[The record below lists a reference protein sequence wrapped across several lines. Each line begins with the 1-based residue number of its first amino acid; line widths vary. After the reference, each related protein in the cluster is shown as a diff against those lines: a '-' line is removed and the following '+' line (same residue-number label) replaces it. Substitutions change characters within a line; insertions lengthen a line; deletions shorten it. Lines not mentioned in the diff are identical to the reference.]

1 MNLLKIQDA
10 LKNAS
15 DAQLMQLMQAP
26 DSTAPSYLV
35 LSEIRRRKD
44 MRSKQEPEPESTV
57 AEDLTAPPQ
66 TYADQDGIR
75 SLRQPGYEEEARAAA
90 GDGAG
95 IEAMRAGGVV
105 RMENGGGVDEPSRD
119 QVDAFYPA
127 VQPERPLRPGA
138 RVEPDPG
145 IGSLRPSGRF
155 QSQMPSYRESFQD
168 IAGLFPDNSA
178 RIREQMREL
187 RVDPAARKNEAM
199 NLALIEAGLRIAG
212 SSNPRLAGALSEG
225 AVPAVQSYGQQLGQ
239 IRAEQR
245 AGLRDEMMLAKSEIE
260 RMYAIGQINAS
271 ERRTM
276 MQEIGADRR
285 LAAQLAGQA
294 ATASRMERI
303 EQMRGERNERTQMAL
318 LDRQLQAARE
328 RGDLSFTDFQALPPE
343 QQRAY
348 LDFRGRREQ
357 GADVAG
363 LSQYLGSVERSL
375 TDLDKQIDA
384 LGPRPS
390 ETTGMF
396 GSRNPRFEEWTRQNS
411 ALQQRREQLMNAQR
425 EAQNMLLGQGRPRTR
440 SGAGAGAGATP
451 PVIGSYSTQGGLT
464 LSPTE

>member
-15 DAQLMQLMQAP
+15 DDQLMQLMQAP

-35 LSEIRRRKD
+35 LSEIRRRKE
-44 MRSKQEPEPESTV
+44 MRSKQEQEPDSTV

-66 TYADQDGIR
+66 TYADQQGIR
-75 SLRQPGYEEEARAAA
+75 SLRVPGYEEEARAEQ
-90 GDGAG
+90 GDESG

-105 RMENGGGVDEPSRD
+105 RMAQGDVVEEETPVPPVPPAGGPPPREGGIG
-119 QVDAFYPA
+119 A
-127 VQPERPLRPGA
+127 LRPGA
-138 RVEPDPG
+138 
-145 IGSLRPSGRF
+145 RF

-245 AGLRDEMMLAKSEIE
+245 AGLRDEMMLAKSEVE

-285 LAAQLAGQA
+285 AATALAAQAQQNAL
-294 ATASRMERI
+294 RE
-303 EQMRGERNERTQMAL
+303 RGERDRLARLERGEEL
-318 LDRQLQAARE
+318 RFDRERQLQELRGRQAQELEAFRAGNRPADVSGAAAR
-328 RGDLSFTDFQALPPE
+328 SASI
-343 QQRAY
+343 
-348 LDFRGRREQ
+348 GRSITE
-357 GADVAG
+357 
-363 LSQYLGSVERSL
+363 
-375 TDLDKQIDA
+375 LDKQIEA
-384 LGPRPS
+384 LGPRPRQ
-390 ETTGMF
+390 ETGMWPLN
-396 GSRNPRFEEWTRQNS
+396 SRNPRLDEWTTQNE
-411 ALQQRREQLMNAQR
+411 ALQARRRELLNAQR
-425 EAQNMLLGQGRPRTR
+425 QYDDIVLYGRPRGGAGTGG
-440 SGAGAGAGATP
+440 GAGAGAGVENDP
-451 PVIGSYSTQGGLT
+451 LGIRQ
-464 LSPTE
+464 

>member
-1 MNLLKIQDA
+1 MNLLRIQDA

-26 DSTAPSYLV
+26 DSAAPSYLV

-105 RMENGGGVDEPSRD
+105 RMAQGDVVEEEIPVPPVPPEGGPPPREEGIG
-119 QVDAFYPA
+119 A
-127 VQPERPLRPGA
+127 LRPGA
-138 RVEPDPG
+138 
-145 IGSLRPSGRF
+145 RF

-199 NLALIEAGLRIAG
+199 NLALIEAGLRIAASKNPSLIG
-212 SSNPRLAGALSEG
+212 SIGEG

-285 LAAQLAGQA
+285 AATALAAQAQ
-294 ATASRMERI
+294 
-303 EQMRGERNERTQMAL
+303 QNAL
-318 LDRQLQAARE
+318 RE
-328 RGDLSFTDFQALPPE
+328 RGEQDRLRRLERGEELRFDRERQLLELRGQQERDLEAF
-343 QQRAY
+343 RAGN
-348 LDFRGRREQ
+348 RP
-357 GADVAG
+357 ADVSGAAT
-363 LSQYLGSVERSL
+363 RSA
-375 TDLDKQIDA
+375 TIGRSITELDKQIEA
-384 LGPRPS
+384 LGPRPRQ
-390 ETTGMF
+390 ETGMWPLN
-396 GSRNPRFEEWTRQNS
+396 SRNPRFDEWTTQNE
-411 ALQQRREQLMNAQR
+411 ALQARRRELLNAQR
-425 EAQNMLLGQGRPRTR
+425 QYDDIVLYGRPRGAAR
-440 SGAGAGAGATP
+440 AGAGAGASGAATP

>member
-15 DAQLMQLMQAP
+15 DDQLMQLMQAP

-44 MRSKQEPEPESTV
+44 MRSKQEPGPESTV

-199 NLALIEAGLRIAG
+199 NLALIEAGLRIAASKNPSLIG
-212 SSNPRLAGALSEG
+212 SIGEG

-285 LAAQLAGQA
+285 AATALAAQAQQNASRERSEQTRLERLERGEGLRFDRERQLLQLRGQQERDLEALRAGNRPADVSGA
-294 ATASRMERI
+294 ATRSATI
-303 EQMRGERNERTQMAL
+303 
-318 LDRQLQAARE
+318 
-328 RGDLSFTDFQALPPE
+328 
-343 QQRAY
+343 
-348 LDFRGRREQ
+348 GRSITE
-357 GADVAG
+357 
-363 LSQYLGSVERSL
+363 
-375 TDLDKQIDA
+375 LDKQIEA
-384 LGPRPS
+384 LGSRPS
-390 ETTGMF
+390 EF
-396 GSRNPRFEEWTRQNS
+396 SSLYDRARRNRNPRLDEWTTQNE
-411 ALQQRREQLMNAQR
+411 ALQARRRELLNAQR
-425 EAQNMLLGQGRPRTR
+425 QYDDIVLYGRPRG
-440 SGAGAGAGATP
+440 GAGAGAGAGASGAATP
-451 PVIGSYSTQGGLT
+451 PVIGSYSTQGGYT
-464 LSPTE
+464 PAPTE

>member
-1 MNLLKIQDA
+1 MNLLRIQDA

-15 DAQLMQLMQAP
+15 DDQLMQLMQAP

-44 MRSKQEPEPESTV
+44 MRSKQEQEPDSTV

-66 TYADQDGIR
+66 TYADQQGIR
-75 SLRQPGYEEEARAAA
+75 SLRVPGYEEEARAEQ
-90 GDGAG
+90 GDESG

-105 RMENGGGVDEPSRD
+105 RMAQGDVVEGEMPLPPEPPEGGPPPREGGIG
-119 QVDAFYPA
+119 A
-127 VQPERPLRPGA
+127 LRPGA
-138 RVEPDPG
+138 
-145 IGSLRPSGRF
+145 RF

-199 NLALIEAGLRIAG
+199 NLALIEAGLRIAASKNPSLIG
-212 SSNPRLAGALSEG
+212 SIGEG

-245 AGLRDEMMLAKSEIE
+245 AGLRDEMMLAKSEVE

-285 LAAQLAGQA
+285 AATALAAQAQQNA
-294 ATASRMERI
+294 MRE
-303 EQMRGERNERTQMAL
+303 RGEQDRLHRLERGEEL
-318 LDRQLQAARE
+318 RFDRERQLQELRGRQAQELEAFRAGNRPADVSGAAAR
-328 RGDLSFTDFQALPPE
+328 SATI
-343 QQRAY
+343 
-348 LDFRGRREQ
+348 GRSITE
-357 GADVAG
+357 
-363 LSQYLGSVERSL
+363 LE
-375 TDLDKQIDA
+375 KQIEA
-384 LGPRPS
+384 LGPRPQ
-390 ETTGMF
+390 ELTGLPGF
-396 GSRNPRFEEWTRQNS
+396 RSRNPRLDEWTTQNE
-411 ALQQRREQLMNAQR
+411 ALQARRRELLNAQR
-425 EAQNMLLGQGRPRTR
+425 QYDDIVLYGRPRG
-440 SGAGAGAGATP
+440 GAGAGAGTGAGVENDP
-451 PVIGSYSTQGGLT
+451 LGIRQ
-464 LSPTE
+464 

>member
-1 MNLLKIQDA
+1 MNLLRIQDA

-15 DAQLMQLMQAP
+15 DQQLVQLMQAP
-26 DSTAPSYLV
+26 DTTAPSYLV

-44 MRSKQEPEPESTV
+44 MRSKQEQEPETTV

-90 GDGAG
+90 GDNSG

-105 RMENGGGVDEPSRD
+105 RMAQGDVVEGEDIPLPPEPPEGGP
-119 QVDAFYPA
+119 PA
-127 VQPERPLRPGA
+127 RES
-138 RVEPDPG
+138 G
-145 IGSLRPSGRF
+145 IGALRRGSGF

-168 IAGLFPDNSA
+168 VAGLFPDNSA
-178 RIREQMREL
+178 QLRQQMRDL
-187 RVDPAARKNEAM
+187 RVDPAARRNEAV
-199 NLALIEAGLRIAG
+199 NLALIEAGLRIAASKNPSLIG
-212 SSNPRLAGALSEG
+212 SIGEG
-225 AVPAVQSYGQQLGQ
+225 AAPAVQSYAQQVGQ
-239 IRAEQR
+239 IRQEQR
-245 AGLRDEMMLAKSEIE
+245 AGLRDEMTLAKSEIE

-285 LAAQLAGQA
+285 AATALAAQA
-294 ATASRMERI
+294 ATAGRMERI

-318 LDRQLQAARE
+318 LDRQLQAQRE
-328 RGDLSFTDFQALPPE
+328 RGDLSFTDFQALSPE

-348 LDFRGRREQ
+348 LDFRGRREP
-357 GADVAG
+357 GADVSG

-375 TDLDKQIDA
+375 SDLDKQIDA

-396 GSRNPRFEEWTRQNS
+396 NSRNPRFEEWTRQS
-411 ALQQRREQLMNAQR
+411 TALQQRRDQLMSAQR
-425 EAQNMLLGQGRPRTR
+425 DAQNMLLGQGRPRVR
-440 SGAGAGAGATP
+440 AGAGASAGAGVENDP
-451 PVIGSYSTQGGLT
+451 LGIRQ
-464 LSPTE
+464 

>member
-15 DAQLMQLMQAP
+15 DDQLMQLMQAP

-35 LSEIRRRKD
+35 LSEIRRRKE
-44 MRSKQEPEPESTV
+44 MRSKQEQEPDSTV

-66 TYADQDGIR
+66 TYADQQGIR
-75 SLRQPGYEEEARAAA
+75 SLRVPGYEEEARAEQ
-90 GDGAG
+90 GDESG

-105 RMENGGGVDEPSRD
+105 RMAQGDVVEEETPVPPVPPAGGPPPREGGIG
-119 QVDAFYPA
+119 A
-127 VQPERPLRPGA
+127 LRPGA
-138 RVEPDPG
+138 
-145 IGSLRPSGRF
+145 RF

-245 AGLRDEMMLAKSEIE
+245 AGLRDEMMLAKSEVE

-294 ATASRMERI
+294 ATTSRMERI
-303 EQMRGERNERTQMAL
+303 EQMRGERAHDTQMAL

-328 RGDLSFTDFQALPPE
+328 RGDLSFADFRALPPE

-363 LSQYLGSVERSL
+363 ISSRLGTIERSL
-375 TDLDKQIDA
+375 TELDKQIDA

-390 ETTGMF
+390 ETTGLF
-396 GSRNPRFEEWTRQNS
+396 SSRNPRFDEWNRQNE
-411 ALQQRREQLMNAQR
+411 ALQQRRRDLANAQR
-425 EAQNMLLGQGRPRTR
+425 QYEDMLLGRGRPRG
-440 SGAGAGAGATP
+440 GAGAGAGTGAGVENDP
-451 PVIGSYSTQGGLT
+451 LGIRQ
-464 LSPTE
+464 

>member
-44 MRSKQEPEPESTV
+44 MRSKQEPGPESTV

-66 TYADQDGIR
+66 TYADQQGIR
-75 SLRQPGYEEEARAAA
+75 SLRVPGYEEEARAEQ
-90 GDGAG
+90 GDESG

-105 RMENGGGVDEPSRD
+105 RMAQGDVVEGENIPLPPEPPEGGPPPREGGIG
-119 QVDAFYPA
+119 A
-127 VQPERPLRPGA
+127 LRPA
-138 RVEPDPG
+138 
-145 IGSLRPSGRF
+145 GRF

-245 AGLRDEMMLAKSEIE
+245 AGLRDEMMLAKSEVE

-285 LAAQLAGQA
+285 AATALAAQAQ
-294 ATASRMERI
+294 
-303 EQMRGERNERTQMAL
+303 QNAL
-318 LDRQLQAARE
+318 RE
-328 RGDLSFTDFQALPPE
+328 RGEQDRLRRLERGEELRFDRERQLLELRGQQERDLEAF
-343 QQRAY
+343 RAGN
-348 LDFRGRREQ
+348 RP
-357 GADVAG
+357 ADVSGAAA
-363 LSQYLGSVERSL
+363 RSA
-375 TDLDKQIDA
+375 TIGRSITELDKQIEA
-384 LGPRPS
+384 LGPRPQEFS
-390 ETTGMF
+390 GLYDRAMRN
-396 GSRNPRFEEWTRQNS
+396 RNPRLDEWTTQNE
-411 ALQQRREQLMNAQR
+411 ALQARRRELLNAQR
-425 EAQNMLLGQGRPRTR
+425 QYDDIVLYGRPRGGAR
-440 SGAGAGAGATP
+440 AGAGAGASGAATP